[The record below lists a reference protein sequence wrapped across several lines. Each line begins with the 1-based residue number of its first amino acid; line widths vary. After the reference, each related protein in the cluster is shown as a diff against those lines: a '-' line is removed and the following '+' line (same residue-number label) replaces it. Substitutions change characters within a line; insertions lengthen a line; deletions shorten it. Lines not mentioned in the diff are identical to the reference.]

1 MAKNNI
7 GKFSLKLLLI
17 NKHFLLLVWL
27 IIASVGVISK
37 YSLGTYNNY
46 DIYTGVFDH
55 LIAQLPIYGEY
66 PLSYFD
72 MNHYG
77 IVFGIVIAPFAM
89 MPDGLGLFLW
99 MIISTLILF
108 FSIQALPIERKW
120 QSVIMLLT
128 VNELY
133 TAVAY
138 QQFNIAAAALILLSF
153 IYIEKRAESK
163 AAFVIALGALVKI
176 YGIISLA
183 FFFFVKR
190 KLRFIG
196 SFILWSV
203 VLFVL
208 PMILANHE
216 YVLAQYAEWIKDIE
230 AKNLANMFSEHQ
242 NISLLG
248 VFRKISGVATYS
260 DLWIIG
266 SGVILFLSCY
276 LRVKQYRNL
285 DFRMMMLASILIF
298 VSIFSS
304 GSENCSYIPAAI
316 GVGIWWAI
324 SPLGRTKIA
333 WTLLILVIFASF
345 AGNLLPRDFYV
356 EFFRAYALKA
366 LPFTFVWLRIT
377 YEMLTCD
384 FKKDESKI
392 GLDKHTEPHKY
403 DLNSCDIDVVLPCY
417 NPAEDWVEVVA
428 ERYEELKASCPGH
441 RMRLIISNDGS
452 HENFDSSHI
461 RKLRKMIDGV
471 KIIDYKVNMGKGA
484 ALRRGVLAA
493 TSPLVIYTD
502 IDFPY
507 RTECVRD
514 MVAQLESGSCD
525 IIISK
530 RNDTYHRE
538 LSFVRRLL
546 SWGSR
551 TMNSKLLGMKYPDA
565 QGGLKG
571 FNRVGREIF
580 LQTTIERFLFD
591 TEFVYKASKRED
603 IKIAQVTVNLRD
615 NIHLPSMGLKTMRR
629 EFMNFLKILFNN

>member
-1 MAKNNI
+1 MAKESINKAN
-7 GKFSLKLLLI
+7 LKRFLI

-27 IIASVGVISK
+27 VVASVGVISK

-46 DIYTGVFDH
+46 EIYTGVFDH
-55 LIAQLPIYGEY
+55 LMAQLPIYGEY
-66 PLSYFD
+66 PLAYFD

-77 IVFGIVIAPFAM
+77 IVFGILIAPFAM
-89 MPDGLGLFLW
+89 MPDWLGLFLW
-99 MIISTLILF
+99 MIISTFILF
-108 FSIQALPIERKW
+108 RCIQCLPLERKW
-120 QSVIMLLT
+120 QSLIILLT
-128 VNELY
+128 INELY
-133 TAVAY
+133 LAVAY
-138 QQFNIAAAALILLSF
+138 QQFNVAAAALILLSF

-190 KLRFIG
+190 KVRFTG

-208 PMILANHE
+208 PMIFVNHE
-216 YVLAQYAEWIKDIE
+216 YVLAQYADWIKDIE
-230 AKNLANMFSEHQ
+230 AKNAANMFSEYQ

-248 VFRKISGVATYS
+248 VFRKISGVSSYS
-260 DLWIIG
+260 DIWIIA
-266 SGVILFLSCY
+266 SGVVLFLLSY
-276 LRVKQYRNL
+276 LRVKQYCNL

-298 VSIFSS
+298 ISIFSS
-304 GSENCSYIPAAI
+304 GSESCSYIPAMI

-324 SPLGRTKIA
+324 SPLGKSRTA
-333 WTLLILVIFASF
+333 WVLLVLVVFASF
-345 AGNLLPRDFYV
+345 AGNILPRDIYV
-356 EFFRAYALKA
+356 DYFRAYALKA
-366 LPFTFVWLRIT
+366 LPFTFVWLRIS

-384 FKKDESKI
+384 FKKDDSKL
-392 GLDKHTEPHKY
+392 GTDKNVNSKY

-417 NPAEDWVEVVA
+417 NPSTDWVEVVA
-428 ERYEELKASCPGH
+428 QRFNELKDSCPGH
-441 RMRLIISNDGS
+441 RLRLIITNDGS
-452 HENFDSSHI
+452 HENFDNSHV
-461 RKLRKMIDGV
+461 RKLRKLVDGA

-493 TSPLVIYTD
+493 TSQLVIYTD

-507 RTECVRD
+507 RTECVKD
-514 MVAQLESGSCD
+514 MIAELESGSCD
-525 IIISK
+525 IVISK
-530 RNDTYHRE
+530 RNETYHNE
-538 LSFVRRLL
+538 LSFVRRIL
-546 SWGSR
+546 SLASR

-591 TEFVYKASKRED
+591 TEFVYKASQRDD
-603 IKIAQVTVNLRD
+603 IRLKQITVNLRD
-615 NIHLPSMGLKTMRR
+615 NIDLPSMGLKTMRR
-629 EFMNFLKILFNN
+629 EFINFLKIMFNN